1 MYRREHRHQ
10 LSLADVF
17 LPFGAQR
24 SRDNRWIQLVEI
36 IPWNELEDYSATRLI
51 YPF

>member
-1 MYRREHRHQ
+1 MHRRKHRHQ

-17 LPFGAQR
+17 LPFGGHL
-24 SRDNRWIQLVEI
+24 SRENRWFQLAEI
-36 IPWNELEDYSATRLI
+36 IPWDELEDYSATRMI